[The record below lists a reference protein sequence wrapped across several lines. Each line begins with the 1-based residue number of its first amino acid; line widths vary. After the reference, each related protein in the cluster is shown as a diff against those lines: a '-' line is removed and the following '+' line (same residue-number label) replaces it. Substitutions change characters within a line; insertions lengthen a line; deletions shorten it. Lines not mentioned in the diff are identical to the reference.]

1 VDTEP
6 NILLVEDDTATR
18 NRLSKIIESHPELRL
33 CGAAATL
40 AEAHRLLLADPPRV
54 LLTDIGLPDGSGI
67 DLINT
72 IKKQG
77 FTTEAMVITV
87 FADEQ
92 HVFSAIEAGATGY
105 LLKDSDA
112 EGIASAILDL
122 VAGGSPISPTI
133 ARHVLKRLTPVSND
147 NQQTANPSNLTKR
160 EREVLILLA
169 KGLSYAEV
177 ATGLEVSV
185 GTITTHVKNIYRK
198 LAVRSRGEAVFE
210 AMQQGLL
217 NISAP

>member
-1 VDTEP
+1 METKP

-18 NRLSKIIESHPELRL
+18 NRLSKIIENHSELSL
-33 CGAAATL
+33 CGAAATH
-40 AEAHRLLLADPPRV
+40 ADAHRLLLADPPRV

-77 FTTEAMVITV
+77 LTTEAMVITV

-112 EGIASAILDL
+112 EGIASAIIDL
-122 VAGGSPISPTI
+122 IAGGSPISPAI

-147 NQQTANPSNLTKR
+147 NQQTANQCGLTKR
-160 EREVLILLA
+160 EREVLTLLA

-217 NISAP
+217 NISTQ

>member
-1 VDTEP
+1 VDTKP

-40 AEAHRLLLADPPRV
+40 AEAQRLLLADPPRV

-72 IKKQG
+72 IKQQG
-77 FTTEAMVITV
+77 LTTEAMVITV

-112 EGIASAILDL
+112 EGIACAILDL
-122 VAGGSPISPTI
+122 VAGGSPISPAI
-133 ARHVLKRLTPVSND
+133 ARQVLKRLAPASND
-147 NQQTANPSNLTKR
+147 NQQTSIQNRLTKR
-160 EREVLILLA
+160 EREVLTLLA